1 MERMTAMT
9 NNVILREIHRDNKA
23 INRNLRRLANI
34 GLIGL
39 LGRSAEEA
47 KKTNDT
53 VGKTLAKTGLLLIAV
68 SEIVLLVGDFIDYRK
83 EKIEQEL
90 RRG

>member
-1 MERMTAMT
+1 MT
-9 NNVILREIHRDNKA
+9 NKALLKEIHRDNKA
-23 INRNLRRLANI
+23 INRNLQRLAYI

-39 LGRSAEEA
+39 LGKSAEEV

-53 VGKTLAKTGLLLIAV
+53 VGKSLAKIGLLLVAV

-83 EKIEQEL
+83 GKIEQEL
-90 RRG
+90 EENDE